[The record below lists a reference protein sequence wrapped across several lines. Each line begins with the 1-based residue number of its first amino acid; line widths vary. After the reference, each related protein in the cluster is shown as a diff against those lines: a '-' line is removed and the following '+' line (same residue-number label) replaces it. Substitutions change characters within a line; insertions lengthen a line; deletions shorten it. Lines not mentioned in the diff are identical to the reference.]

1 MKGDV
6 IIVEEHHYNAANRI
20 VDKILNEI
28 QEKNG
33 RYTMT
38 VAGESGSGKSETAK
52 AIEETLQKQG
62 VNTNI
67 FQQDDYYVYPPKTN
81 DAIRRKDINWV
92 GSQEVRLDLID
103 EHLLFALEQKNEI
116 IKPLV
121 IYEEDSISKEEI
133 SLKDI
138 KVVIAQGTYTT
149 LPKNVVK
156 KVFINRNRLDARKS
170 REKRNRAKYELDNFT
185 EEVLKI
191 EHEIISKHKDV
202 ADIIITKDY
211 DVLI

>member
-121 IYEEDSISKEEI
+121 IYEEDSISKEI
-133 SLKDI
+133 
-138 KVVIAQGTYTT
+138 
-149 LPKNVVK
+149 
-156 KVFINRNRLDARKS
+156 
-170 REKRNRAKYELDNFT
+170 T
-185 EEVLKI
+185 E
-191 EHEIISKHKDV
+191 
-202 ADIIITKDY
+202 
-211 DVLI
+211 